1 GWCPALRVERAPDA
15 GLHHRWYVR
24 FVELSG
30 NIGAVVGREFAWIG
44 MNRFRPVVNN
54 KEKENADE
62 QIKSQRMHVTHPATS
77 QELVSQM
84 PGTRNQ
90 PSDRCQ
96 KLRFKIQEGIKGIEH
111 DLAKGA
117 PIHG

>member
-1 GWCPALRVERAPDA
+1 RVERAPDA
-15 GLHHRWYVR
+15 GLHRRRYVR
-24 FVELSG
+24 IVELSG

-44 MNRFRPVVNN
+44 MNRFRPVVDD

-62 QIKSQRMHVTHPATS
+62 QVKSQRMHVTHTATS

-90 PSDRCQ
+90 PSDRCK
-96 KLRFKIQEGIKGIEH
+96 KLRFKIQEGIKSSNN
-111 DLAKGA
+111 DMAKGTA
-117 PIHG
+117 